1 MKFPNKIKGN
11 WNADHPLQI
20 VVSDMTVFK
29 NKGRRWEWTILLD
42 TFNNEILAHQATPIV
57 GNSKPY
63 YYCLDRLKQLVE
75 KRKEQ
80 TSPVVFH
87 TDQGAVY
94 SSRAFCQAHK
104 DYNIERSMS

>member
-1 MKFPNKIKGN
+1 MKIPNKIKGN

-75 KRKEQ
+75 KKK
-80 TSPVVFH
+80 
-87 TDQGAVY
+87 GA
-94 SSRAFCQAHK
+94 
-104 DYNIERSMS
+104 NIPGSLPH